1 MATRPVNDVAA
12 ARHSRRGSVDTA
24 DTADMADGMS
34 GTAGT
39 ADTSVGERE
48 RKSWRAVAI
57 IVLTLGVLAGAGM
70 AWGVMAYRSTATT
83 RTFLGPVTAVELNAE
98 ATQVRV
104 EAGAP
109 DRVTVDQRTDWA
121 LRPPAV
127 EESLENGT
135 LRITVRCGTVIG
147 PLDAEPFGCGLL
159 LDIRI
164 PAGVP
169 VHARTTSGGFTARGL
184 FGELRIET
192 TSGAIRLDAVSGPV
206 WAKASSGQI
215 TGETL
220 TSTRVRAVLTSG
232 QLLLMFARPPEEVT
246 VTATSGQVDLEL
258 PADPAGYRIDHSTS
272 SGAVD
277 INPALRSDTSTR
289 HLDIATSSGQISVAK
304 ATP

>member
-1 MATRPVNDVAA
+1 
-12 ARHSRRGSVDTA
+12 
-24 DTADMADGMS
+24 MS

-39 ADTSVGERE
+39 ADTSAGERE
-48 RKSWRAVAI
+48 RKAWRAVAI
-57 IVLTLGVLAGAGM
+57 IVLTLSVLAGAGM
-70 AWGVMAYRSTATT
+70 AWGVMAYRTTT

-98 ATQVRV
+98 AAQVRV
-104 EAGAP
+104 EAGGP
-109 DRVTVDQRTDWA
+109 DRVTVDQRADWA

-135 LRITVRCGTVIG
+135 LRITVRCGTIVG

-169 VHARTTSGGFTARGL
+169 VHARATSGGFTARGL
-184 FGELRIET
+184 SGELRIET

-220 TSTRVRAVLTSG
+220 TSTRVQAVLTSG

-258 PADPAGYRIDHSTS
+258 PADPAGYRIDHNTS